1 MKELTPEEI
10 GETVGRRSGEIVR
23 GDKAACC
30 CAPSVSS
37 ELTVMEDCCGKDNP
51 KTQAPPWATGTVAT
65 PAGSVCQVSTRWSR
79 ADYWGMVK
87 SRISAFRMHYTVAP
101 GLYAVG
107 EPTPEADVLVTG
119 NYKLSFDALRREL
132 PGLNAWI
139 LVLDTKGINVWC
151 AAGKGTFGT
160 TELIRSLAV
169 TRLEAV
175 VSHRRL
181 ILPQL
186 GAVGVSASE
195 VKRQTGFKVSFGPV
209 RARDLP
215 AYIAAGYQK
224 TKKISTIEFPLLD
237 RLILT
242 PMEINPALKKFPW
255 LAGIILL
262 LFGLQPTGLLF
273 APALSQG
280 LPFLLLGLLA
290 VFAGALLTPM
300 LLPWVPG
307 RSFALKGWIV
317 GLLALW
323 GASHVS
329 GFLDP
334 PDPLLRTVAYLFF
347 PALSSYLALQFTGAT
362 TFTGMSGVKKELK
375 FGLPLYLGVAG
386 LSLVIMILFKI
397 KEWGLL

>member
-1 MKELTPEEI
+1 MKELPSEKI
-10 GETVGRRSGEIVR
+10 GETIKIVQ
-23 GDKAACC
+23 GDKPGCG
-30 CAPSVSS
+30 CAPSGLS
-37 ELTVMEDCCGKDNP
+37 ELTLMKDCCGAVNP
-51 KTQAPPWATGTVAT
+51 KPPRPPWATGTMAT
-65 PAGSVCQVSTRWSR
+65 AAGSVYQVSTRWSR
-79 ADYWGMVK
+79 ADYWGMIK

-132 PGLNAWI
+132 AGLNAWI
-139 LVLDTKGINVWC
+139 LVLDTNGINVWC

-160 TELIRSLAV
+160 AELIRCLAA

-186 GAVGVSASE
+186 GAVGVSAGE
-195 VKRQTGFKVSFGPV
+195 VKKQTGFKVSFGPV

-224 TKKISTIEFPLLD
+224 TREMSTIEFPLLD

-262 LFGLQPTGLLF
+262 FFGLQPTGLLF
-273 APALSQG
+273 EPAWRHG

-290 VFAGALLTPM
+290 VVSGALLTPV

-307 RSFALKGWIV
+307 RSFALKGWFV
-317 GLLALW
+317 GLVTFW
-323 GASHVS
+323 GATRIC
-329 GFLDP
+329 GLLDP
-334 PDPLLRTVAYLFF
+334 HDALLTIVAYLLF

-375 FGLPLYLGVAG
+375 IGLPLYLGVAG
-386 LSLVIMILFKI
+386 FSLVFMILVKI
-397 KEWGLL
+397 REWGWL